1 MKMRSKTGSFLAA
14 LALGATILAGS
25 VLPSQAQTT
34 SVQTVQSSTSA
45 YGGWYGPT
53 MFWPVTSSTPGT
65 VTVTPQASISQPT
78 DFWGGWGGWGC
89 WW

>member
-1 MKMRSKTGSFLAA
+1 MRMRSKIVSFLAA

-34 SVQTVQSSTSA
+34 SVQTVQPSISA

-53 MFWPVTSSTPGT
+53 MFWPATSSTTGT
-65 VTVTPQASISQPT
+65 VTVTPHAATSQPT
-78 DFWGGWGGWGC
+78 AYWGCWGGWW
-89 WW
+89 